1 MSRKEAIEEKK
12 LKGKIENQG
21 WNNENICIWIP
32 ILFIE
37 ILIMKV
43 KVEKLSNWL
52 KKKTSGRRK
61 VLFKETVEW
70 DV

>member
-21 WNNENICIWIP
+21 WNNENICTWIP

-52 KKKTSGRRK
+52 KKKKHLVGEKCFSK
-61 VLFKETVEW
+61 KQ
-70 DV
+70 